1 MVLIEVKIVMILIMK
16 NIKTCCFRLLSLLI
30 FPLALFK
37 AVVGQFGYVRRWSNC
52 NFARLNFFAKALNYG
67 KFFQAFLML
76 VLLSCGQYCLAQ
88 DGNAGI
94 QEATNK
100 VKGYFDTGCDLMY
113 AIGAVVGIIGAIK
126 VFNKWNAG
134 EPDTNKVAAAWFG
147 SCIFLVVVATVL
159 KSFFGI

>member
-1 MVLIEVKIVMILIMK
+1 MK
-16 NIKTCCFRLLSLLI
+16 KHLKF
-30 FPLALFK
+30 
-37 AVVGQFGYVRRWSNC
+37 
-52 NFARLNFFAKALNYG
+52 
-67 KFFQAFLML
+67 KFFLLLGIILSTFYAF
-76 VLLSCGQYCLAQ
+76 SQ

-94 QEATNK
+94 MEATNK